1 MRTGKAMLLDN
12 GNAAGNA
19 TAAEIAMKAA
29 LKRKLSDMMAT
40 IEQHLQYIHAKVKR
54 SAKETIQFVEKD
66 IAANRDNYESV
77 SFEAIGNEAAHHESV
92 FTNQVCAHNIGFVC
106 QQNISINF
114 CVVHFFFR
122 VQLSH
127 MSKLLSGILR
137 RQDKALDAAAAGLD
151 TVSNEIRPKGDVDK
165 IKEV

>member
-106 QQNISINF
+106 QKIFRLISVSCIF
-114 CVVHFFFR
+114 FLGAVVTHVEAAEWHFAATRQSARCGRRWTGHR
-122 VQLSH
+122 V
-127 MSKLLSGILR
+127 
-137 RQDKALDAAAAGLD
+137 
-151 TVSNEIRPKGDVDK
+151 E
-165 IKEV
+165 